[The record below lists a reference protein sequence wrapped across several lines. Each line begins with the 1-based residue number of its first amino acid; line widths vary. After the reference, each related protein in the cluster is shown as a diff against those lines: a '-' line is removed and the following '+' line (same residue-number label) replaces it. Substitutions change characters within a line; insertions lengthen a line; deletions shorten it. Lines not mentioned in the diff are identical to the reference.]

1 MKNNIKFIVTYFL
14 LTSCSQKHYIKEIV
28 SDKEVSISLIKTF
41 NETYFN
47 LNIPLEFHL
56 DLNSEKLIRVSPYY
70 KKGSKSMFSGDDYL
84 FIDANTHKRFLLF
97 DSFGAYNY
105 PTKIYLYDRQLR
117 LSKEEV
123 LALLKKYNPT
133 ETIEK
138 LQTKNDTIKL
148 ISYKQYRNDNPKF
161 LEDMRKIPDSLTF
174 SIYKSGKK
182 ENILTST
189 KINW

>member
-1 MKNNIKFIVTYFL
+1 MKNQAVLLLSFIL
-14 LTSCSQKHYIKEIV
+14 LSSCAQKRYITEVI

-56 DLNSEKLIRVSPYY
+56 DLNSEKLYSIGHYY
-70 KKGSKSMFSGDDYL
+70 IKGNKSMLKGDDYL
-84 FIDANTHKRFLLF
+84 FFDANTNKRFLLF
-97 DSFGAYNY
+97 DGFGAFNY
-105 PTKIYLYDRQLR
+105 PKKIYLYDRQLR

-123 LALLKKYNPT
+123 LVLINKYNPT
-133 ETIEK
+133 ATIDE

>member
-28 SDKEVSISLIKTF
+28 SEKEVSISLIKTY

-47 LNIPLEFHL
+47 LNVPLEFHL
-56 DLNSEKLIRVSPYY
+56 DFNSEKLYSIGHYY
-70 KKGSKSMFSGDDYL
+70 IKGNKSMLKGDDYL
-84 FIDANTHKRFLLF
+84 FFDANTNKRFLLF
-97 DSFGAYNY
+97 DGFGAFNY
-105 PTKIYLYDRQLR
+105 PKKIYLYDRQLR

-123 LALLKKYNPT
+123 LVLINKYNPT
-133 ETIEK
+133 ATIDE

-161 LEDMRKIPDSLTF
+161 LEEMRKVPDSLTLVI
-174 SIYKSGKK
+174 SKSGKR
-182 ENILTST
+182 ENIVSSI

>member
-1 MKNNIKFIVTYFL
+1 MKNRSVLLLSFIILLSCAQKKYVTEV
-14 LTSCSQKHYIKEIV
+14 I
-28 SDKEVSISLIKTF
+28 SDKEVSISLIKKC

-56 DLNSEKLIRVSPYY
+56 DFNSEKLYSIGHYY
-70 KKGSKSMFSGDDYL
+70 IKGNKSMLVGDDYL
-84 FIDANTHKRFLLF
+84 LIDPYNNKRLFSF
-97 DSFGAYNY
+97 DSFGAFNY
-105 PTKIYLYDRQLR
+105 PKKIYLYDRQLR

-123 LALLKKYNPT
+123 LELIKKYNPT
-133 ETIEK
+133 ATIDE

-161 LEDMRKIPDSLTF
+161 LEEKRKVPHSLTLVI
-174 SIYKSGKK
+174 SKSGKR
-182 ENILTST
+182 ENIVSSI